1 MSNMLIVS
9 VTHCIWYQNKECHE
23 ALAQNFIVIKEE
35 SLITF
40 TKVISFFNQESYV
53 SMSLRN

>member
-1 MSNMLIVS
+1 MKHKLKI
-9 VTHCIWYQNKECHE
+9 
-23 ALAQNFIVIKEE
+23 FIVIKEE